1 MTSSSSSSSDFNFDF
16 NKDGAQKTFDVI
28 PESTICTV
36 QMTVRPGGAGSDG
49 CLTRAKDGNSEHL
62 NCEFVVL
69 EGTYAKRKF
78 WNRYTVIG
86 SNHDQAIEISRK
98 ALKAMLESARG
109 VRPSDE
115 SEAAKLARQ
124 TKGWADF
131 DQLRFVARVG
141 VEPAKDEFAA
151 KNTIRE
157 VITPE
162 KQVWKKPE
170 QIDRD
175 LLGKP
180 AAGATASAPAPALA
194 NTIARPQWA
203 G

>member
-1 MTSSSSSSSDFNFDF
+1 MTSSGFNFDF

-28 PESTICTV
+28 PEGTTCTV

-49 CLTRAKDGNSEHL
+49 WLTRAKDGNSEHL

-69 EGTYAKRKF
+69 DGTYPKRKF

-86 SNHDQAIEISRK
+86 SNHEQAIEISRK

-109 VRPSDE
+109 VRPGDE

-124 TKGWADF
+124 TKGWGDF
-131 DQLRFVARVG
+131 DQLRFVVRVG

-151 KNTIRE
+151 RNTIRE

-175 LLGKP
+175 LTGKP
-180 AAGATASAPAPALA
+180 AAGTTTQPAPAPA